1 MPDSHKPASPR
12 ATARPIESS
21 LTVERMNHPSQA
33 RGRSL
38 ALLAAALALCALAG
52 CAVPSTAG
60 HAYTERDAR
69 RPMQV
74 QTGVIESL
82 RQVRLERSRQQ
93 GVGSTAGAVVGG
105 VAGSNLG
112 GGSGRIIGSVLGAV
126 AGGVAGSQIE
136 QSTSERAALEITVRT
151 DGGRRFAVVQEAGGD
166 SFAPG
171 QRIRILTDPSGN
183 TRISP

>member
-1 MPDSHKPASPR
+1 MTHESPFLPAHSGRPAER
-12 ATARPIESS
+12 RETLATGSARV
-21 LTVERMNHPSQA
+21 L
-33 RGRSL
+33 
-38 ALLAAALALCALAG
+38 AALAVATVLVAVTG

-74 QTGVIESL
+74 QTGVIESI

-105 VAGSNLG
+105 VAGSNVG

-126 AGGVAGSQIE
+126 AGGVTGSQIE
-136 QSTSERAALEITVRT
+136 KATSDRPALEITVRT
-151 DGGRRFAVVQEAGGD
+151 DAGRRFAVVQEAGSD
-166 SFAPG
+166 VFAPG
-171 QRIRILTDPSGN
+171 QRVRILTDPSGG